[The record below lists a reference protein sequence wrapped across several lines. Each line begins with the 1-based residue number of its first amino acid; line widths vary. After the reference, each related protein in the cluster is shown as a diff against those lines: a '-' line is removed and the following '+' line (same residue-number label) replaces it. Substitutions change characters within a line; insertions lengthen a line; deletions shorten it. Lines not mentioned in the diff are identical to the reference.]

1 MMNIPAGERFFVHL
15 VYLDEAGIDGRSASR
30 TFGALIVPV
39 GKFGR
44 ASMLH
49 ETAIQQIIPADSKD
63 EFKEFHGCDLYKGNP
78 PFDKVDQAQR
88 YTAISVLLSSL
99 RMEELTFVYSSV
111 DDQEFQRSPLDT
123 IPMAPLH
130 LAFQICL
137 CGIENWARMRHTPER
152 DPNHGAVINW
162 NHSFLCISDESN
174 NTQEKEA
181 LKALYRKL
189 RKKRP
194 FHDFQNANRL
204 WHGHD
209 GMFFADSV
217 DSVGIQ
223 IADLCTYFVQR
234 KLEGREEKQNFLD
247 LFSDRI
253 ICAKPEP
260 EWTQYKHLLRELDL
274 SKK

>member
-1 MMNIPAGERFFVHL
+1 MTNPPERLFVHL
-15 VYLDEAGIDGRSASR
+15 VYLDEAGVDGRSAFR
-30 TFGALIVPV
+30 TFGALIIPT

-49 ETAIQQIIPADSKD
+49 ETAVQQIIPAESK
-63 EFKEFHGCDLYKGNP
+63 EQFKEFHGCDLYKGNP
-78 PFDKVDQAQR
+78 PFDKIDEAKR
-88 YTAISVLLSSL
+88 FDAIRVLLGSL
-99 RMEELTFVYSSV
+99 RMEGLTFIYSSV
-111 DDQEFQRSPLDT
+111 DDQEFQKSPPGT

-130 LAFQICL
+130 FAFQICL
-137 CGIENWARMRHTPER
+137 CEIENWAQLRHTPER
-152 DPNHGAVINW
+152 DPNRGAVINW
-162 NHSFLCISDESN
+162 DHSFLCIADECKN
-174 NTQEKEA
+174 NPQKDA

-194 FHDFQNANRL
+194 FHDFQNVNRL

-234 KLEGREEKQNFLD
+234 RLEGREERQNFID
-247 LFSDRI
+247 LFSDRV

-260 EWTQYKHLLRELDL
+260 EWTQYGHLLKELI
-274 SKK
+274 